1 MQSVIKKEK
10 IKGQSGQQKEKKA
23 ASGEMGNVERVI
35 KARSFFIRAFCLRG
49 KRSGLQ
55 PSALSQ

>member
-1 MQSVIKKEK
+1 MQSEIKKEK
-10 IKGQSGQQKEKKA
+10 IKGQSGHQNEKKE
-23 ASGEMGNVERVI
+23 ASERWEMWRVI

-49 KRSGLQ
+49 KRSGPQ